1 MRLTSREGR
10 PLTRSGISLTVQT
23 PRGGGLQARRFPRT
37 PRACGIRAATPSLG
51 VETGRGR
58 GGALLEGPGM
68 IRNRKWAVIS
78 VLSVGL
84 VEGWLGRIGA
94 EALGQPLPVQIAL
107 GVFFGL
113 FSALVFLE
121 ILVSE

>member
-1 MRLTSREGR
+1 
-10 PLTRSGISLTVQT
+10 
-23 PRGGGLQARRFPRT
+23 
-37 PRACGIRAATPSLG
+37 
-51 VETGRGR
+51 
-58 GGALLEGPGM
+58 M